1 MPILPAMM
9 GCNLLCSHCVSLH
22 RTSAIGTHRMA
33 RHPQG
38 QRAKRRAIIV
48 HEQELPTALAADLES
63 HFERLVELYQ
73 HRLYAFALRLIGNPH
88 DAEEI
93 IVDAMVRAYQALGQY
108 DPGRIAALE
117 LRPWL
122 YQITLNVF
130 RNRVRGRRLPVVS
143 YDQPE
148 SPHLPEVPGDRS
160 AQPEAALEQSEL
172 RDALATA
179 LATLPERERI
189 AVTLRHIQGVA
200 YADIAAI
207 LEQPVGT
214 VKANVHR
221 GVRRLRQVLS
231 DDFAWRERR

>member
-1 MPILPAMM
+1 M
-9 GCNLLCSHCVSLH
+9 
-22 RTSAIGTHRMA
+22 
-33 RHPQG
+33 
-38 QRAKRRAIIV
+38 

-63 HFERLVELYQ
+63 NFERLVELYQ

-93 IVDAMVRAYQALGQY
+93 VVDAMVRAYQALGQY
-108 DPGRIAALE
+108 EAGRIEALE

-130 RNRVRGRRLPVVS
+130 RNRVRGRRLSVVS

-148 SPHLPEVPGDRS
+148 GPRVPNIAGDRA
-160 AQPEAALEQSEL
+160 AQPEAALERSEL
-172 RDALATA
+172 RDTLVLALAK
-179 LATLPERERI
+179 LPERERI
-189 AVTLRHIQGVA
+189 AVTLRHVQGVA
-200 YADIAAI
+200 YGDIAVI

-231 DDFAWRERR
+231 DDFAWR

>member
-1 MPILPAMM
+1 M
-9 GCNLLCSHCVSLH
+9 
-22 RTSAIGTHRMA
+22 
-33 RHPQG
+33 
-38 QRAKRRAIIV
+38 
-48 HEQELPTALAADLES
+48 HEQELPAALAVDLES

-93 IVDAMVRAYQALGQY
+93 IIDAMVRAYQALGQY
-108 DPGRIAALE
+108 DTERIATLE

-148 SPHLPEVPGDRS
+148 GPHMPDMAGDRS

-172 RDALATA
+172 RAALSTA
-179 LATLPERERI
+179 LSRLPDRERI
-189 AVTLRHIQGVA
+189 AVTLRHVQGFA
-200 YADIAAI
+200 YGDIATI
-207 LEQPVGT
+207 LEQPIGT

-221 GVRRLRQVLS
+221 GVRRLRQMLRP
-231 DDFAWRERR
+231 DAEGC